1 MSKYFLY
8 GNKTKI
14 NCTYLQY
21 KIIRGEDVR
30 PEFRQIGEL
39 RGLTDEPLLAVT
51 ATATEKVQQ
60 DILQGLLL
68 SDDALSVGVL
78 PDR

>member
-1 MSKYFLY
+1 MY
-8 GNKTKI
+8 N
-14 NCTYLQY
+14 
-21 KIIRGEDVR
+21 IIWGEDFR

-39 RGLTDEPLLAVT
+39 RSLTDVPLLAVT

-60 DILQGLLL
+60 DTHQGLLL